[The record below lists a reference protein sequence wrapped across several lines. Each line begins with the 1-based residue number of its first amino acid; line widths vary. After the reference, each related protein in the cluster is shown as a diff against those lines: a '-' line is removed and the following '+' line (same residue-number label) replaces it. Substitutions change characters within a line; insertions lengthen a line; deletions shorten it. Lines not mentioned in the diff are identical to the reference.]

1 MNPPK
6 KNHGYFSSATFVEEK
21 TMQRGLSCDAN
32 DQKRIETQDRRS
44 LKLPREIQVFFK
56 IKKI

>member
-6 KNHGYFSSATFVEEK
+6 KNHGYFSSPTFVEEK

-32 DQKRIETQDRRS
+32 DQKRDRDTR
-44 LKLPREIQVFFK
+44 
-56 IKKI
+56 